1 MGGFDTCGRTQK
13 TGSNSRAV
21 AWEVERAAKPGD
33 MPLIPPFHVFMLTDS
48 RCCSQYRA
56 HFNISHFCNLGKD
69 FLKHGFL
76 ASNTN
81 FFPGLLAYTSASRR
95 AKNIPKICCKK
106 KKKHSKY
113 GALLILFCDKLR
125 SHLQSD
131 WLINLLQKV
140 QYYNPAQKH
149 DKTQKSV
156 DICKECIFR
165 TANPCAPKTSKP
177 KLYGDTPWAVGSI
190 WFRF

>member
-1 MGGFDTCGRTQK
+1 MSSCWQIRG
-13 TGSNSRAV
+13 AV
-21 AWEVERAAKPGD
+21 DSIG
-33 MPLIPPFHVFMLTDS
+33 LIS
-48 RCCSQYRA
+48 
-56 HFNISHFCNLGKD
+56 ISHFYNLGKD
-69 FLKHGFL
+69 FLKHGFR

-156 DICKECIFR
+156 DICKECLFR

-177 KLYGDTPWAVGSI
+177 KLYGDTPWAVVSI
-190 WFRF
+190 WFGF